1 MPAPAA
7 RMRSARLP
15 WGTNLRVHLAGER
28 ADDLANPVRAQQ
40 GGKAR
45 GAVAGVV
52 VDDDQVFRALFEQ
65 GVDQFHGLAGSAE
78 AADHDGGAVGY
89 VRQGGRR
96 ACNKLR
102 DHDVRS

>member
-1 MPAPAA
+1 MIDKIAPSIEAA
-7 RMRSARLP
+7 
-15 WGTNLRVHLAGER
+15 
-28 ADDLANPVRAQQ
+28 
-40 GGKAR
+40 
-45 GAVAGVV
+45 
-52 VDDDQVFRALFEQ
+52 
-65 GVDQFHGLAGSAE
+65 LAGSAE